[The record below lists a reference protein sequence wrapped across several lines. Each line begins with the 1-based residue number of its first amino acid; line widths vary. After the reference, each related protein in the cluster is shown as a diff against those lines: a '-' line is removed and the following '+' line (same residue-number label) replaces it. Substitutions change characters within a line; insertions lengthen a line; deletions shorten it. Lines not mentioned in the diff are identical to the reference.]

1 VLVKPVAVVLLPLV
15 LLGSSF
21 QVRALLRV
29 TLGAVVGGLIV
40 ALPLVAYFWIR
51 DGLNDF
57 VFAVYTY
64 NRLYAVEARTG
75 WSLGALVDMFPP
87 FVAPLLVSIGGIALL
102 ISGAKPSVLVSR
114 HNGWLVA
121 AWAIALLVAAVGSLR
136 AFVHYYY
143 PILPFL
149 ALLAAPNIVWL
160 RMHADGRTKAER
172 SASQAA
178 PLLLAALLVGPFAWQ
193 NLRLIGTSPLQ
204 QAVRLYG
211 DAGRHFFAPAADVAA
226 FVRSQT
232 TPDNH
237 IYVFAA
243 EPQIYLLSERRAA
256 SRYIYDYPLTLVPT
270 AAAELR
276 EELQVNPP
284 SLFITYSGMHPNMF
298 SNDARF
304 QTASFV
310 TRIGGYDIFRPQ

>member
-1 VLVKPVAVVLLPLV
+1 
-15 LLGSSF
+15 
-21 QVRALLRV
+21 
-29 TLGAVVGGLIV
+29 
-40 ALPLVAYFWIR
+40 
-51 DGLNDF
+51 
-57 VFAVYTY
+57 
-64 NRLYAVEARTG
+64 
-75 WSLGALVDMFPP
+75 MFPP

-276 EELQVNPP
+276 EELQINPP

-298 SNDARF
+298 SDDARF
-304 QTASFV
+304 QNASFV